1 MSDDIKRIQLF
12 LLPFAGGSSVSFNK
26 LFPLLDTRIEPITIE
41 YAGRATRR
49 KEPFIMNYYDFISD
63 VAEHINEYRSNL
75 PYSVL
80 GYSLG
85 SAVVYD
91 LLSRRMIKGFPTH
104 AFICARGSLLN
115 NLSSQSFV
123 GLPDNDFI
131 FMMSKLGGIDERIL
145 KNKRFLDIYLRPI
158 RADYI
163 IWGQYK
169 YQQGSIPCSA
179 TAIYSPEDEAAKGVK
194 DWSKIVDGTVD
205 YYEMGENHFF
215 LNNHWRDVAEIINTH
230 LEKKI

>member
-158 RADYI
+158 RASR
-163 IWGQYK
+163 GRS
-169 YQQGSIPCSA
+169 G
-179 TAIYSPEDEAAKGVK
+179 KGC
-194 DWSKIVDGTVD
+194 
-205 YYEMGENHFF
+205 
-215 LNNHWRDVAEIINTH
+215 
-230 LEKKI
+230 